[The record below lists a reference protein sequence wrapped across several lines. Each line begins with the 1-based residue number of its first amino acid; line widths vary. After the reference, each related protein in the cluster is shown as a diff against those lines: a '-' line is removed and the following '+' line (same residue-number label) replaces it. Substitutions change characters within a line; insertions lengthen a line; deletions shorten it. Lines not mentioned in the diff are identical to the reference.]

1 MQLMPDY
8 LLISELFGYGAG
20 AVLSVIL
27 AMLVRRAP
35 HQSPG
40 MRLLVFCALL
50 WNVVG
55 LLSILLVASGMPYRS
70 LTVNMLRAAS
80 MSGGAIFPVSF
91 LLLWTRPLN
100 PESWQGKV
108 NRWLHP
114 LSIWNAVWISAFLFL
129 CPFLGNFRLS
139 MYSCSLNA
147 SLLLTAGAITQVRGR
162 LSAAADRIYLALTL
176 TGVWGATLAIFLL
189 DQPHIPPNL
198 VPALVIVKEQSPFLA
213 VLGALFFF
221 ARFRSSDILI
231 KHSLRITAAAGLGV
245 WACFFISNTLPKLA
259 AAAPHPAVFR
269 TTLGAAVLATLL
281 VVFTLADQAIGR
293 RIQFWIFRQPDYRSA
308 LRQLWDEMAL
318 QDAEPELFE
327 AVDGRVS
334 KILNVAAVRI
344 LRRAEIA
351 GIESH
356 AAANAG
362 QWWELACHDPCRRA
376 IPGFD
381 IDVLVPVRVHGN
393 VTYVMA
399 VAPGDCRRTLL
410 TGDLRFLQN
419 VAGQIG
425 SRLEALAHE
434 RERIERQN
442 RESNL
447 RRLAAQAELKALRAQ
462 INPHFLFNSLNTVA
476 DLIVTDPE
484 KAETMTVLL
493 AKVFRHVLM
502 QSGRQLTRVSEEMDF
517 LRTYLRIEE
526 VRFGDRLRV
535 RMELDPSVSRDNIP
549 SLILQPVVENA
560 IKHGL
565 APKIGVGHLSIVADC
580 QGEFVRLA
588 VEDDGMG
595 PAAPARSSRDG
606 NGVGLKI
613 IAERLRAL
621 YDGRATLSFERA
633 EHTGSRVTI
642 LIPRNEA
649 VV

>member
-1 MQLMPDY
+1 MPLVIPDY
-8 LLISELFGYGAG
+8 LLISELLGYGAG
-20 AVLSVIL
+20 VVLAAVL

-35 HQSPG
+35 HHSPG
-40 MRLLVFCALL
+40 TRLLVVCALL
-50 WNVVG
+50 WNVGG
-55 LLSILLVASGMPYRS
+55 LLSILLVVSGMSNRS
-70 LTVNMLRAAS
+70 MTVNMLRSAA
-80 MSGGAIFPVSF
+80 MTGGAIFPVSF
-91 LLLWTRPLN
+91 LLLWTRPN

-129 CPFLGNFRLS
+129 CPFLGVFRLAA
-139 MYSCSLNA
+139 YSCSLNA
-147 SLLLTAGAITQVRGR
+147 SLLLTAGALTQVRGR
-162 LSAAADRIYLALTL
+162 MSAAADRIYLALTL

-189 DQPHIPPNL
+189 DQPYIPPNL
-198 VPALVIVKEQSPFLA
+198 VPALVIMKEQSPFLA

-221 ARFRSSDILI
+221 ARFRSSDVLI
-231 KHSLRITAAAGLGV
+231 KHSLRVTAAIGLGV
-245 WACFFISNTLPKLA
+245 WACFFIVDRLPKLA
-259 AAAPHPAVFR
+259 AAAPYPAVLR
-269 TTLGAAVLATLL
+269 TTLGAAVIATLL

-293 RIQFWIFRQPDYRSA
+293 GIQCWILRQPDYGSA
-308 LRQLWDEMAL
+308 LQQLWEDMAHSGA
-318 QDAEPELFE
+318 QPELFE
-327 AVDGRVS
+327 AVDHRVS
-334 KILNVAAVRI
+334 KVLDIAAVRV

-376 IPGFD
+376 IAGFD

-393 VTYVMA
+393 VTHVMA
-399 VAPGDCRRTLL
+399 IAPGDYRRSLL
-410 TGDLRFLQN
+410 TGDLKFLQN

-434 RERIERQN
+434 RERIERQS

-484 KAETMTVLL
+484 KAEAMTVLL
-493 AKVFRHVLM
+493 AKVFRHVLT
-502 QSGRQLTRVSEEMDF
+502 QSDRQLTRVSEEMDF

-565 APKIGVGHLSIVADC
+565 APKIGVGNLSIVADC
-580 QGEFVRLA
+580 HGEFVRLA

-595 PAAPARSSRDG
+595 PAAPGGNRRNG

-621 YDGRATLSFERA
+621 YDDRASLLFEKA
-633 EHTGSRVTI
+633 EHAGSRVTI